1 MAMREPGGLTETDIC
16 NRAIDLAGGQRQGII
31 DDSSEESITSLCIN
45 SVESSEKSLGTSISK
60 LRSKKFHIS

>member
-31 DDSSEESITSLCIN
+31 DDSSEEGSLCKLQFPFYN
-45 SVESSEKSLGTSISK
+45 SPKQLIVFLY
-60 LRSKKFHIS
+60 